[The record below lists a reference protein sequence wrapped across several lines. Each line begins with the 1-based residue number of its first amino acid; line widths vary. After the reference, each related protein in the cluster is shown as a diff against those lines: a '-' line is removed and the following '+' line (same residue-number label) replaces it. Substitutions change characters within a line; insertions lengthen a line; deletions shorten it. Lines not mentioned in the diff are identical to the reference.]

1 MFAPTLHGFEQFRFA
16 EFLKIFICF
25 SGALTSARLEQSVM
39 TSSQLEALGS
49 VALLLELTVVYHV
62 SQLFLFFAPWY
73 RNRCL
78 SHVHESTRVRARS
91 DAFSDL
97 QRPKTGNI
105 MRSYRICLHNTA
117 QFVTL

>member
-1 MFAPTLHGFEQFRFA
+1 MTPRITTCVTDANMVRKFMKKCENGRYLSR
-16 EFLKIFICF
+16 
-25 SGALTSARLEQSVM
+25 GA
-39 TSSQLEALGS
+39 
-49 VALLLELTVVYHV
+49 
-62 SQLFLFFAPWY
+62 WY

-78 SHVHESTRVRARS
+78 SHVHESTRVRAKF